1 MKTIVYIIGFSGT
14 GKSVSSEL
22 AAKSLG
28 WKYYDMDK
36 IIEQESGNSINEIF
50 DSNGESWFR
59 KKESELLI
67 RLSNENNCIIST
79 GGGVPIS
86 KDNLKKMNQTGY
98 VISLDASITTI
109 VKRLDQNNYDGENEK
124 TIRPKLSNL
133 THEKIKKLKSDRSD
147 AYSSSNYIIN
157 TNNKT
162 VEEVANNIVYETEK
176 YISDLISN
184 SLSKIDSFCTTVKSK
199 NDQYGVFVGLDIYQN
214 LPQVIS
220 NLTNR
225 DKFYLLA
232 DDGSKPY
239 MRDIQKIFELSGKN
253 TTTFVVPQGES
264 SKSLEISS
272 KIYEWLSIEHADRGD
287 ILIGIGGG
295 VVGDITGFVASTY
308 MRGIKFA
315 LLPTTLLS
323 MSDSSIG
330 GKTAVD
336 VNNIKNLVGSFYNP
350 SLVYSDLISLNSLPQ
365 RQISSGWA
373 ELIKHGFI
381 KDRALLDDMMN
392 ISNYK
397 NIDNNIVEI
406 IKRSI
411 QIKGDIVTV
420 DENEKY
426 GSRIMLNY
434 GHTLGHAIE
443 SSTNLEQYTHGEAV
457 SIGMTFSA
465 KLSNHLGML
474 SLDELDFHNNILQKF
489 DLPIKPINVDWDK
502 CYELMLNDKKVI
514 NGQIN
519 WILLESLGKSV
530 VKNNIT
536 KDTIYKI
543 FGEM

>member
-1 MKTIVYIIGFSGT
+1 
-14 GKSVSSEL
+14 
-22 AAKSLG
+22 
-28 WKYYDMDK
+28 
-36 IIEQESGNSINEIF
+36 
-50 DSNGESWFR
+50 
-59 KKESELLI
+59 
-67 RLSNENNCIIST
+67 
-79 GGGVPIS
+79 
-86 KDNLKKMNQTGY
+86 
-98 VISLDASITTI
+98 
-109 VKRLDQNNYDGENEK
+109 
-124 TIRPKLSNL
+124 
-133 THEKIKKLKSDRSD
+133 
-147 AYSSSNYIIN
+147 
-157 TNNKT
+157 
-162 VEEVANNIVYETEK
+162 
-176 YISDLISN
+176 
-184 SLSKIDSFCTTVKSK
+184 
-199 NDQYGVFVGLDIYQN
+199 
-214 LPQVIS
+214 
-220 NLTNR
+220 
-225 DKFYLLA
+225 
-232 DDGSKPY
+232 